1 MRLKFTIPVPD
12 EHTRFAQGCFDAMMG
27 RWFGMEVDGSWR
39 NARVVAV
46 EYPEGGREIYITLS
60 WAPG

>member
-1 MRLKFTIPVPD
+1 
-12 EHTRFAQGCFDAMMG
+12 MMG